1 MNLYPVKINHIT
13 DRKSTLTVGLILIRW
28 HR

>member
-1 MNLYPVKINHIT
+1 VKINHIT